1 MTESSSA
8 REATGKVADVASQAG
23 DAAKG
28 LAQETTQKAGEV
40 AHEATRRARNLTGQA
55 RDELRGQAQ
64 AQQQRVAGGLRSLG
78 DELTQM
84 AASSPQH
91 GYASDL
97 AERAGYMSRSA
108 ASWFEDRD
116 PGSVLMEVQDFARR
130 RPGVFLAIAALAG
143 VAVGRLA
150 RGMQADTGMTGMTRL
165 AEPYGAEKVGAGA
178 YQTGS
183 YQTGPYETS
192 THPTGTR
199 EAGTYEEGPYG
210 AGAYGAGTT
219 GAAYGAGTTGAAYG
233 AGTTG
238 AGTRPVDE
246 GIAAGEY
253 TGAGAASGL
262 GASGVTSGAYPTTAQ
277 DLRAQDPDVPTRP
290 ASQTEG
296 GNPDVERT

>member
-1 MTESSSA
+1 MTES
-8 REATGKVADVASQAG
+8 RYPQQATGKATDVASQAG

-64 AQQQRVAGGLRSLG
+64 VQQQRVAAGLRSLG

-97 AERAGYMSRSA
+97 AERAGTMSRRA
-108 ASWFEDRD
+108 AFWFEDRD
-116 PGSVLMEVQDFARR
+116 PGSVLTEVQHFARR
-130 RPGVFLAIAALAG
+130 RPGLFLAIAAGAG

-150 RGMQADTGMTGMTRL
+150 RGLQGADTGMTRL
-165 AEPYGAEKVGAGA
+165 AEPYGAQKVGAG
-178 YQTGS
+178 YRTES
-183 YQTGPYETS
+183 YATGPYETG
-192 THPTGTR
+192 TYPTGTR
-199 EAGTYEEGPYG
+199 GAGRYEEGPYG
-210 AGAYGAGTT
+210 AGAYGAGT
-219 GAAYGAGTTGAAYG
+219 GATYG

-253 TGAGAASGL
+253 TGAGAASGV
-262 GASGVTSGAYPTTAQ
+262 GASGVTSGAYPTTAE

>member
-1 MTESSSA
+1 MTESRYP
-8 REATGKVADVASQAG
+8 RETTGKVADVASQAG

-40 AHEATRRARNLTGQA
+40 AHEATRRARNLTGLA

-64 AQQQRVAGGLRSLG
+64 VQQQRVAEGLRSLG

-97 AERAGYMSRSA
+97 AERAGSMSRRA
-108 ASWFEDRD
+108 AFWFEDRD
-116 PGSVLMEVQDFARR
+116 PGSVLTEVQDFARR
-130 RPGVFLAIAALAG
+130 RPGLFLAIAAGAG

-150 RGMQADTGMTGMTRL
+150 RGLQGAGTGMTGITRL

-178 YQTGS
+178 YKTGS
-183 YQTGPYETS
+183 YTTGPYETS
-192 THPTGTR
+192 TYPTGTR
-199 EAGTYEEGPYG
+199 GARRYEEGPYG
-210 AGAYGAGTT
+210 AGAYAAG
-219 GAAYGAGTTGAAYG
+219 AYG

-238 AGTRPVDE
+238 AGTRPADE

-253 TGAGAASGL
+253 TGAGAASGV
-262 GASGVTSGAYPTTAQ
+262 GASGLTSGAYPTTA
-277 DLRAQDPDVPTRP
+277 DELPAQDPDVPTRP
-290 ASQTEG
+290 ASPTEG